1 MPELGV
7 EETKQAIEAASKA
20 FATWSK
26 TSAKHRHD
34 TMMNLFKLMTDNAND
49 LAQICTLE
57 NGKPMADAKGEIA
70 YSASFIEWFAEEA
83 VRDTGDVIPH
93 PMPNIRSVVIK
104 QPIGVCGIITWV
116 HQPFVPRFCCFS

>member
-1 MPELGV
+1 MGV

-20 FATWSK
+20 FTTWSK

-34 TMMNLFKLMTDNAND
+34 TMMKLFKLMTDNNND

-57 NGKPMADAKGEIA
+57 NGKPMADSKGEIT

-104 QPIGVCGIITWV
+104 QPIGVCGIITCV
-116 HQPFVPRFCCFS
+116 YRLQKIDIC